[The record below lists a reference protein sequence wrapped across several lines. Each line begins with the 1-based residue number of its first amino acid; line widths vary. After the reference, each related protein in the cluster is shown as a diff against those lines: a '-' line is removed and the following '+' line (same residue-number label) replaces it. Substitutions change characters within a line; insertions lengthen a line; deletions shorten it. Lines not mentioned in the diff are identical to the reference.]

1 MGARRRRS
9 AKGDE
14 RVPSEGGEIPIYE
27 APSIARCVSRFQTAV
42 ARTPP
47 VSAFLGGFVRK
58 SVRVVNYPFK
68 IRGIEFS
75 SKARPS
81 HSS

>member
-1 MGARRRRS
+1 MH
-9 AKGDE
+9 
-14 RVPSEGGEIPIYE
+14 E
-27 APSIARCVSRFQTAV
+27 APAIARCVLRSQIAA

-58 SVRVVNYPFK
+58 SVCVVNCPFK
-68 IRGIEFS
+68 IRGIEFP
-75 SKARPS
+75 SKAPPS